1 MVLCVE
7 EKSQIQARERP
18 QPMLPFRL
26 GYSEGVTD
34 DDIQG
39 TTTLFAA
46 LKIANVQVIGRY
58 DNVIVI
64 RSS

>member
-1 MVLCVE
+1 
-7 EKSQIQARERP
+7 
-18 QPMLPFRL
+18 MLPFRL